1 MGMDFQP
8 PHAVQFQGSKV
19 ANMLLRG
26 LGWRV
31 DFAGLPALQG
41 VIVLYPHTSNWDLP
55 IAVLLKWSI
64 GIPVQFWSKDTL
76 FRIPLFGTWL
86 RWLGGVPISRKAPQG
101 VVAQMVA
108 LLQQKKNAGQ
118 YFWLTLSPE
127 GTRQRTAG
135 WRSGFYRV
143 ALAADVPLGLA
154 ALDYS
159 RKRLVLRDFMRLTGD
174 EAADMARIAHALG
187 DCQGLRPGAAAPIR
201 LLDAGTARTDNPV
214 EVDKHD

>member
-1 MGMDFQP
+1 MDFQP
-8 PHAVQFQGSKV
+8 PHAVQFQGSRV
-19 ANMLLRG
+19 AQALVRG

-31 DFAGLPALQG
+31 DFAGLPTLQG
-41 VIVLYPHTSNWDLP
+41 VIVLYPHTSNWDFV
-55 IAVLLKWSI
+55 IALLLKWSV

-76 FRIPLFGTWL
+76 FRIPLFGAWL
-86 RWLGGVPISRKAPQG
+86 RWLGGVPVSRKAPQG

-108 LLQQKKNAGQ
+108 LLQQKKSAGQ
-118 YFWLTLSPE
+118 YFWLALSPE

-143 ALAADVPLGLA
+143 ALEADVPLGVA

-159 RKRLVLRDFMRLTGD
+159 RKRLVLRDFMRLSGD
-174 EAADMARIAHALG
+174 EAADMAGIAQALG

-201 LLDAGTARTDNPV
+201 LLDAGAAATPTLVKVN
-214 EVDKHD
+214 EHD